1 MTEIILVAE
10 DQVADP
16 YRLTE
21 NRERGAEVVAEHV
34 PTRYRSAEVTAPRV
48 VDWVNGLI
56 VKAVEER
63 FTIPRVRTGSSLLLI
78 GGVGS
83 GKTHQAYGV
92 VRALSASG
100 LQCQWLFTTAADLYA
115 LLRPS
120 SLQGDSEAVL
130 RKYSRITLLVLD
142 DLGAS
147 KASEWTEEINYRLIN
162 YRYENELPTL
172 ITSNLP
178 AKQIPSALG
187 QRVSSRLAEMATT
200 VPLVGGDR
208 RGRRTA

>member
-120 SLQGDSEAVL
+120 SSQGDSEAVL